1 MTQSFSFTTP
11 DPTNST
17 ITENVINAPSAT
29 SSPLI
34 AARCVHH
41 YLEEQ
46 AARTP
51 EAIAIQAGDQCITYA
66 DLNTK
71 ANQLAHYLKRQGVK
85 AEVAVGLC
93 VERAIETLIGIFGI
107 LKAGGAYVPLAPTY
121 PKPHLQRIIREARPL
136 LLLTQPTH
144 EQQKLFDECET
155 PQICL
160 DKTWHTFAEEPT
172 EPPSVEVAPDNL
184 AYVLFTSGS
193 TGRPKGVTVT
203 HKSVAVYI
211 DALQD
216 HFQTQ
221 ASDVSLHTASFAFS
235 SSVRQFVQPLA
246 RGAKLVIANRKQTK
260 NPVALLQ
267 LIRREKITLLD
278 TPPPLWDYG
287 LQSIESMPLQ
297 EQQELKPTHLRLI
310 ALSGSIWTCQLYQKL
325 RHFFGSSLQIFNVY
339 GQTETIG
346 ACVFPIPQTFD
357 RTDGVMPVGY
367 PYPHNRVYILD
378 EHQQPVPQGTVGELY
393 ISGASLTRGYLNRD
407 DLTREAFV
415 ANPFVDTSDAEE
427 ASIQTEEPFARLYK
441 TGDSARLLT
450 NGTIELVGRVDFQ
463 IKLRGM
469 RIEPGEI
476 KAALVEHEDVGQ
488 AVVVARDDL
497 PSGKGIVAYVVP
509 TSNMTDTDSETG
521 DRSSDEDLTQLKTE
535 LRQKAQSELPEHMV
549 PNVFVMLEA
558 LPLNPNG
565 KVDRLNL
572 PAPTQADMRSAESIM
587 PPQDALE
594 YQLVKLWEQILG
606 VSPIGITDSF
616 FELGGQS
623 LLAMELVTQIEQRFQ
638 KNVMLPDLLRLPTIA
653 QLAQFIRE
661 DEVDR
666 WSPLVPLK
674 PEGSNPPFF
683 CVHGIWGNVL
693 DMQEL
698 AESMG
703 SDQPYYGL
711 QATGLDGKR
720 APINRIEAI
729 AQTYIKAI
737 QTVQPEGPYLL
748 GGVSAGGIIAFEMA
762 QQLTRQGH
770 DVPLLVLFDSYGHGT
785 FPRREFRRHHYLQYL
800 IQSKSPK
807 LLFLELKEKVKK
819 RLLRAK
825 CQRLLAQG
833 KTVPQQERNLWIR
846 WTYSEAYEHYSPT
859 PFPGRIMLMQAQGF
873 QKQTKPFMDDYS
885 YEDWQNRDPLQ
896 GWGNMAEKGLE
907 IFDIP
912 GDHYSMLSLP
922 ECNFLAEQVKSCI
935 ERALPTPTAK
945 PDHPA

>member
-1 MTQSFSFTTP
+1 
-11 DPTNST
+11 
-17 ITENVINAPSAT
+17 
-29 SSPLI
+29 
-34 AARCVHH
+34 
-41 YLEEQ
+41 
-46 AARTP
+46 
-51 EAIAIQAGDQCITYA
+51 
-66 DLNTK
+66 
-71 ANQLAHYLKRQGVK
+71 
-85 AEVAVGLC
+85 
-93 VERAIETLIGIFGI
+93 
-107 LKAGGAYVPLAPTY
+107 
-121 PKPHLQRIIREARPL
+121 
-136 LLLTQPTH
+136 
-144 EQQKLFDECET
+144 
-155 PQICL
+155 
-160 DKTWHTFAEEPT
+160 
-172 EPPSVEVAPDNL
+172 PPSVEVAPNNL

-193 TGRPKGVTVT
+193 TGRPKGVPVT

-211 DALQD
+211 DALQA

-246 RGAKLVIANRKQTK
+246 RGAKLVIANRRQTK

-287 LQSIESMPLQ
+287 LQSIESIPLQ

-346 ACVFPIPQTFD
+346 ACVFPIPQAFD

-367 PYPHNRVYILD
+367 PYPHNRAYILD
-378 EHQQPVPQGTVGELY
+378 EHQQPVPEGTVGELY

-407 DLTREAFV
+407 DLTREAFL
-415 ANPFVDTSDAEE
+415 ANPFVDTSDAED
-427 ASIQTEEPFARLYK
+427 ASTQTEEPFARLYK
-441 TGDSARLLT
+441 TGDSARLLP

-509 TSNMTDTDSETG
+509 TSNMTDTDPTDLEAS
-521 DRSSDEDLTQLKTE
+521 DRSSSDDLTQLKTE

-572 PAPTQADMRSAESIM
+572 PAPTQADMRSAENIM

-606 VSPIGITDSF
+606 VKPIGITDSF

-674 PEGSNPPFF
+674 SEGSKPPFF

-693 DMQEL
+693 DMQEF
-698 AESMG
+698 AECLDR
-703 SDQPYYGL
+703 DQPYYG
-711 QATGLDGKR
+711 
-720 APINRIEAI
+720 
-729 AQTYIKAI
+729 
-737 QTVQPEGPYLL
+737 
-748 GGVSAGGIIAFEMA
+748 
-762 QQLTRQGH
+762 
-770 DVPLLVLFDSYGHGT
+770 
-785 FPRREFRRHHYLQYL
+785 
-800 IQSKSPK
+800 
-807 LLFLELKEKVKK
+807 
-819 RLLRAK
+819 
-825 CQRLLAQG
+825 
-833 KTVPQQERNLWIR
+833 
-846 WTYSEAYEHYSPT
+846 
-859 PFPGRIMLMQAQGF
+859 
-873 QKQTKPFMDDYS
+873 
-885 YEDWQNRDPLQ
+885 
-896 GWGNMAEKGLE
+896 
-907 IFDIP
+907 
-912 GDHYSMLSLP
+912 
-922 ECNFLAEQVKSCI
+922 
-935 ERALPTPTAK
+935 
-945 PDHPA
+945 